1 MDKLGSTELLISI
14 SIVGIVIYML
24 SVGLGVDYGFKYEEK
39 VKQTVCEMVKKEY
52 LKDPCND

>member
-1 MDKLGSTELLISI
+1 LISI